1 MNEAAYPQ
9 RSWGNGPYA
18 SEPQGR
24 PLYANTMAPH
34 HPPPSQQQQQE
45 ALYGPP
51 GMGYPPPSTNVR
63 GMPPAY
69 HHRGSP
75 AAAGYYAS
83 GYMEPQ
89 QQPPP
94 QPGPMTSPNPR
105 ACYPTN
111 TPSSM
116 DTTTN
121 TSGYT
126 SPGTAGRMGLGDDF
140 MTGAPVLDAGAK
152 PSANPSTP
160 TSSGAPPDHRWF
172 SSAQMCLP

>member
-1 MNEAAYPQ
+1 
-9 RSWGNGPYA
+9 
-18 SEPQGR
+18 
-24 PLYANTMAPH
+24 MAPH
-34 HPPPSQQQQQE
+34 HPPPSQQQQE

-51 GMGYPPPSTNVR
+51 GMGYPPPPGSVR

-94 QPGPMTSPNPR
+94 QAGPMTSPNPR

-116 DTTTN
+116 DTTTS

-126 SPGTAGRMGLGDDF
+126 SPGTAGRMTLGDDF
-140 MTGAPVLDAGAK
+140 MTGAPVLDAGVK